1 MAHILDNPVW
11 NALVT
16 GNAALAEGEG
26 EVKVFPADVAPFVG
40 LKEINPG
47 NLARLYQRVAGE
59 RAVAIVAPSPI
70 DIPEVWKVLNCVH
83 ALQMIYPASAKA
95 AAAPPPTT
103 TAARPPAKP
112 TAPPPARAAT
122 PTAAPAAADK
132 LVALGDKDVP
142 AMLELTALTNPG
154 PFYQRTIRFGSY
166 TGIFD
171 GDELVAMAGYRM
183 HPGEFIEVSAVC
195 TRPGYL
201 GRGYAR
207 TLILH
212 LVGLIRTQHCTPF
225 LHVRKDNKR
234 AIEVYHQLG
243 FVIRHEMTINFIKKN
258 VLATSGMS

>member
-26 EVKVFPADVAPFVG
+26 EVKIFPADVAPFVG

-59 RAVAIVAPSPI
+59 RAVAIVAPAPI

-83 ALQMIYPASAKA
+83 ALQMIYPAPAKA
-95 AAAPPPTT
+95 AARPPARATAPAATRVAPPTT
-103 TAARPPAKP
+103 TA
-112 TAPPPARAAT
+112 
-122 PTAAPAAADK
+122 PAAAHE
-132 LVALGDKDVP
+132 LVALGDKDIP
-142 AMLELTALTNPG
+142 AMLGLTALTNPG
-154 PFYQRTIRFGSY
+154 PFYQRTTRFGSY

-183 HPGEFIEVSAVC
+183 HPGDFIEVSAVC

-243 FVIRHEMTINFIKKN
+243 FVTRHEMTINFIKKN
-258 VLATSGMS
+258 VLATSGAS

>member
-59 RAVAIVAPSPI
+59 RAVAIVAPAPI
-70 DIPEVWKVLNCVH
+70 DIPVVWKVLNRIQ
-83 ALQMIYPASAKA
+83 ALQMIYPAPAKA
-95 AAAPPPTT
+95 AASPSPI
-103 TAARPPAKP
+103 TAAARRPAK
-112 TAPPPARAAT
+112 AAGHS
-122 PTAAPAAADK
+122 
-132 LVALGDKDVP
+132 LIALGDKDIP

-154 PFYQRTIRFGSY
+154 PFYQRTILFGSY
-166 TGIFD
+166 TGIFE

-183 HPGEFIEVSAVC
+183 HPGDFIEVSAVC

-207 TLILH
+207 TLIMH
-212 LVGLIRTQHCTPF
+212 LVGLIQTQHCTPF

-234 AIEVYHQLG
+234 AIEVYRQLG
-243 FVIRHEMTINFIKKN
+243 FETRHEMSINFIKKN
-258 VLATSGMS
+258 VLATSGAS

>member
-59 RAVAIVAPSPI
+59 RVAAIVAPAPI
-70 DIPEVWKVLNCVH
+70 DIPTVWKVVNRVQ
-83 ALQMIYPASAKA
+83 AFQMICP
-95 AAAPPPTT
+95 
-103 TAARPPAKP
+103 
-112 TAPPPARAAT
+112 APPPATTAAPSPPAAAARPRARPAT
-122 PTAAPAAADK
+122 PTTAPAAGHE
-132 LVALGDKDVP
+132 LVALGEQDIP

-154 PFYQRTIRFGSY
+154 PFYQRTMLFGSY

-171 GDELVAMAGYRM
+171 GDELVAMAGFRM
-183 HPGEFIEVSAVC
+183 HPGDFIEVSAVC

-212 LVGLIRTQHCTPF
+212 LVDLIRSQHCTPF

-234 AIEVYHQLG
+234 AIEVYRQLG
-243 FVIRHEMTINFIKKN
+243 FTTRHEMTINFIKKN
-258 VLATSGMS
+258 VLATSGLS

>member
-70 DIPEVWKVLNCVH
+70 DIPDVWKVLNRIL
-83 ALQMIYPASAKA
+83 ALQMIYPAPPKA
-95 AAAPPPTT
+95 AARNGEP
-103 TAARPPAKP
+103 
-112 TAPPPARAAT
+112 
-122 PTAAPAAADK
+122 K
-132 LVALGDKDVP
+132 LVALGDKDIP
-142 AMLELTALTNPG
+142 SMLELTALTNPG

-183 HPGEFIEVSAVC
+183 HPGDFIEISAVC

-212 LVGLIRTQHCTPF
+212 LVRLIRTEHCTPF

-234 AIEVYHQLG
+234 AIEVYHQIG
-243 FVIRHEMTINFIKKN
+243 FVTRHEMTINFIKKN